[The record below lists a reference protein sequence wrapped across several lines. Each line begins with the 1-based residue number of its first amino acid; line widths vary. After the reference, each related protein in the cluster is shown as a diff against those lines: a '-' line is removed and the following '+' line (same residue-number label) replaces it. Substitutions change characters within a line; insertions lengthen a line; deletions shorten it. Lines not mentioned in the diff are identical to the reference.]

1 MTLSIIAAA
10 LLVLVGGVYV
20 YTSMAAKE
28 PSYPAP
34 ISEELYRTPSAPV
47 YQPVIE
53 NVSPPSVEIVGPIF
67 QPNAVIDVPSVGLR
81 KVPDIDAAAK
91 SGIINRGERVEIVGR
106 NSERGP
112 NWVKIKTK
120 SGKVGWVFASVVK
133 ERKGG

>member
-1 MTLSIIAAA
+1 MGLSIIAAT
-10 LLVLVGGVYV
+10 LCVLVGGVYV

-28 PSYPAP
+28 PSYPRP
-34 ISEELYRTPSAPV
+34 ISKELYRAPSAPV
-47 YQPVIE
+47 YQPVVE
-53 NVSPPSVEIVGPIF
+53 NVTPPPADALEPIF
-67 QPNAVIDVPSVGLR
+67 HPNAVIDVPSVGLR
-81 KVPDIDAAAK
+81 KVPEIDATAK
-91 SGIINRGERVEIVGR
+91 SGNIKRGERVEIVGR